1 MLKSLTSKIFGNY
14 SDREIRRI
22 QPMLSAIEAL
32 EAEYRGLSDDE
43 LKSKTV
49 WFKERLAAG
58 ETLDDILP
66 EAFATVRE
74 ASARV
79 LNMRHFKVQLIGG
92 IILHQGRIAEMKTG
106 EGKTLVATL
115 PVYLNALSGKGV
127 YVVTVNDYLARRDSE
142 WMGKLYRFLGLSVGL
157 VTKEV
162 PAELRKAAYDADIT
176 YGTNNEFGFD
186 YLRDNMTFVKEGQV
200 QRGYNFAIIDEVD
213 SILIDEART
222 PLIISGAG
230 DESSDLYERADAFV
244 RRLKVTRIKEADRKA
259 DMDASTDAD
268 YIVDEKA
275 RTATLTLNG
284 IGKAEACFGV
294 ENWSDMENMTLSHH
308 VNQAIKAHGTMVRD
322 RDYVIQDG
330 QVIIV
335 DGFTGRLMPGR
346 RYSDGLHQAIE
357 AKEGVKVENESRT
370 LATITLQ
377 NFFRMFSKLS
387 GMTGTAQT
395 EEREFREIYRLDV
408 VTIPTNMPMARRD
421 LPDCLCPNLK
431 EKHIAI
437 LKDVQ
442 ERHDKGQPI
451 LVGTTSVESSE
462 IYSTLFKKAGIPH
475 NVLNAKNHAKEAEI
489 IAQAGRKGAVTIATN
504 MAGRGTDIILGGN
517 ADFMARKD
525 LKKEGYDD
533 AVIEAATGYAD
544 IDDETVLA
552 ARELYRARLAEHKT
566 VVSAEAK
573 EVLEAGGLCV
583 IGTERNDNRRID
595 NQLCGRA
602 GRQGDVGV
610 TRFYISLED
619 DLFRLFGGQ
628 QFQRFLAF
636 FSSSEKLTGTID
648 DNKAFTAV
656 VENSQRR
663 VEERN
668 FNIRKNVLQYDDV
681 INEQRKII
689 YTQRQQVLDGLDMHE
704 SVLGMLKSVIAD
716 TVAHYAAASPYAEEW
731 DWEGL
736 RGYFGN
742 FFLAPGEL
750 CFTKAELEDLTSE
763 MLTEQLTE
771 LALSRLSKIEEAV
784 TPEFFR
790 EAERQL
796 LLHFVDEKWIEYL
809 DNVDHLKQGIGLRA
823 FAQHDPVVEFRMETE
838 RMYDETV
845 YGIKEATAMYLFR
858 ITVGKQVMNRR
869 QVRLSANRG
878 EENATREQPR
888 RVENKVG
895 RNDPCPCGSG
905 LKYKKCCGK

>member
-1 MLKSLTSKIFGNY
+1 MLKSLANKIFGSY
-14 SDREIRRI
+14 SDREVRRI
-22 QPMLSAIEAL
+22 QPIVTSINAL
-32 EAEYRGLSDDE
+32 ESDYRELSDEE
-43 LKSKTV
+43 LKYNTQ
-49 WFKERLAAG
+49 WFKDRLAAG

-74 ASARV
+74 AASRV
-79 LNMRHFKVQLIGG
+79 LNMRHFEVQLIGG

-115 PVYLNALSGKGV
+115 PVYLNALTGKGV

-157 VTKEV
+157 VTKDV
-162 PAELRKAAYDADIT
+162 PLNERKAAYDADIT

-186 YLRDNMTFVKEGQV
+186 YLRDNMSFYKESQA
-200 QRGYNFAIIDEVD
+200 QRGHNFAIIDEVD

-222 PLIISGAG
+222 PLIISGMS
-230 DESSDLYERADAFV
+230 DESSDLYEQAEAFV
-244 RRLKVTRIKEADRKA
+244 NRLKVLRIKEADRKT
-259 DMDASTDAD
+259 DMDAETDAD

-275 RTATLTLNG
+275 RTATLTLHG
-284 IGKAEACFGV
+284 IRKAEECFGV
-294 ENWSDMENMTLSHH
+294 DNWSDMGNMTLSHH
-308 VNQAIKAHGTMVRD
+308 VNQAIKAHGTMVKD
-322 RDYVIQDG
+322 RDYVVQDG
-330 QVIIV
+330 EVIIV
-335 DGFTGRLMPGR
+335 DSFTGRLMPGR

-357 AKEGVKVENESRT
+357 AKEHVKVENESRT
-370 LATITLQ
+370 MATITLQ

-408 VTIPTNMPMARRD
+408 VTIPTNRPMARQD

-431 EKHIAI
+431 EKYITV

-442 ERHDKGQPI
+442 ERHAKGQPI

-462 IYSTLFKKAGIPH
+462 IFSTLLKKAGVPH

-525 LKKEGYDD
+525 LKKEGYED
-533 AVIEAATGYAD
+533 VTIEAATGYAD
-544 IDDETVLA
+544 VDDETILA
-552 ARELYRARLAEHKT
+552 ARELYRSRLAEYKKI
-566 VVSAEAK
+566 VAVEAE
-573 EVLEAGGLCV
+573 EVLKAGGLCV
-583 IGTERNDNRRID
+583 IGTERNENRRID

-602 GRQGDVGV
+602 GRQGDLGV
-610 TRFYISLED
+610 TRFYISFED
-619 DLFRLFGGQ
+619 DLFRLFGGP
-628 QFQRFLAF
+628 QFQRLRAF
-636 FSSSEKLTGTID
+636 ITKDGKLDQNID
-648 DNKAFTAV
+648 IGLISTA

-663 VEERN
+663 IEERN

-689 YTQRQQVLDGLDMHE
+689 YAQRQQVLDGLDMHE
-704 SVLGMLKSVIAD
+704 SVLGMLKSVVAD
-716 TVAHYAAASPYAEEW
+716 GVMRYAAVSPYAEEW
-731 DWEGL
+731 DWEGM
-736 RGYFGN
+736 RHYFDQLFMASNELN
-742 FFLAPGEL
+742 FS
-750 CFTKAELEDLTSE
+750 KSELEDMTSE
-763 MLTEQLTE
+763 ALIAQLTEQAMT
-771 LALSRLSKIEEAV
+771 RLSEIEEKV
-784 TPEFFR
+784 TPEVFR
-790 EAERQL
+790 EVERQIL
-796 LLHFVDEKWIEYL
+796 LRLVDEKWVEYL

-845 YGIKEATAMYLFR
+845 DNIKEAMVLHMFR
-858 ITVGKQVMNRR
+858 VSLGEPVMNRR
-869 QVRLSANRG
+869 QVRVNAVHG
-878 EENATREQPR
+878 DVEATREQPR
-888 RVENKVG
+888 KVENKVG

-905 LKYKKCCGK
+905 KKYKKCCGK

>member
-1 MLKSLTSKIFGNY
+1 MLKSLASKMFGSY
-14 SDREIRRI
+14 SDREVRRI
-22 QPMLSAIEAL
+22 QPMVSAIEAL
-32 EAEYRGLSDDE
+32 EPVYRELSDEE
-43 LKSKTV
+43 LKSKTP

-74 ASARV
+74 AASRV

-162 PAELRKAAYDADIT
+162 PPESRKAAYDADIT

-186 YLRDNMTFVKEGQV
+186 YLRDNMSFSKAEQV
-200 QRGYNFAIIDEVD
+200 QRGHNFAIIDEVD

-222 PLIISGAG
+222 PLIISGMS
-230 DESSDLYERADAFV
+230 DESSDLYERAEAFV
-244 RRLKVTRIKEADRKA
+244 KRLKVLRIKEADRKT
-259 DMDASTDAD
+259 DMDAETDAD

-284 IGKAEACFGV
+284 IRKAEECFGV

-308 VNQAIKAHGTMVRD
+308 VNQAIKAHGTMVKD

-330 QVIIV
+330 EVIIV
-335 DGFTGRLMPGR
+335 DSFTGRLMPGR
-346 RYSDGLHQAIE
+346 RYSNGLHQAIE
-357 AKEGVKVENESRT
+357 AKERVKVENESRT
-370 LATITLQ
+370 MATITLQ
-377 NFFRMFSKLS
+377 NYFRMFAKLS

-408 VTIPTNMPMARRD
+408 VTIPTNKPMVRQD

-431 EKHIAI
+431 EKYATV

-442 ERHDKGQPI
+442 ERHAAGQPI

-462 IYSTLFKKAGIPH
+462 IFSTLFKKAGVPH

-525 LKKEGYDD
+525 LKKEGYED
-533 AVIEAATGYAD
+533 AVIEAATSYAD
-544 IDDETVLA
+544 VADETVLA
-552 ARELYRARLAEHKT
+552 ARELYRTRLAEYKKI
-566 VVSAEAK
+566 VAVEAE
-573 EVLEAGGLCV
+573 EVLKAGGLCV
-583 IGTERNDNRRID
+583 IGTERNENRRID

-602 GRQGDVGV
+602 GRQGDLGV
-610 TRFYISLED
+610 TRFYVSFED
-619 DLFRLFGGQ
+619 DLFRLFGGP
-628 QFQRFLAF
+628 QFQRLRAF
-636 FSSSEKLTGTID
+636 ITQDGKLDQNID
-648 DNKAFTAV
+648 IRLISTA

-663 VEERN
+663 IEERN

-689 YTQRQQVLDGLDMHE
+689 YAQRQQVLDGLDMHE
-704 SVLGMLKSVIAD
+704 SILGMLRSVVSDAVIR
-716 TVAHYAAASPYAEEW
+716 HAAVSPYAEEW
-731 DWEGL
+731 DWESL
-736 RGYFGN
+736 RHYFGS

-750 CFTKAELEDLTSE
+750 CYSKDELDDLTPE
-763 MLTEQLTE
+763 MVTDQLTE

-784 TPEFFR
+784 TTDVFR
-790 EAERQL
+790 EVERQL
-796 LLHFVDEKWIEYL
+796 LLRFVDEKWVGYL

-845 YGIKEATAMYLFR
+845 DSIKEATVMYLFHV
-858 ITVGKQVMNRR
+858 TVGERVMNRR
-869 QVRLSANRG
+869 QMRTSANHG
-878 EENATREQPR
+878 DGNVTREQPR
-888 RVENKVG
+888 QVENKVG

-905 LKYKKCCGK
+905 KKYKKCCGR